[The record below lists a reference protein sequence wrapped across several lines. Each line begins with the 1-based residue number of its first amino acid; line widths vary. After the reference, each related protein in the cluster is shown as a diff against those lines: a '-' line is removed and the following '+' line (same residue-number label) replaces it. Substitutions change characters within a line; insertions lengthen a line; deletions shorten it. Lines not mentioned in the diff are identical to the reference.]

1 MADVLKDVGNVSMTA
16 EQIADEAISQAEANV
31 AMTAI
36 NHTKETLHNVTVGN
50 ADERRDKALA
60 ARATDQATI
69 ANMAKP
75 VVKTESKW
83 KWLTDLVNK

>member
-36 NHTKETLHNVTVGN
+36 NHTKETLHNVT